1 MIFKEPW
8 LYITFKTETECRIN
22 VSFKSKEDPR
32 KKKMGIKLQNST
44 TLNDQFQSD
53 LVDNYEENGT
63 KKKRKPPID
72 IEDFNLGAGRNK
84 DKIARLHG
92 LIICLIEDVDLLK
105 KFNKQRQVS
114 KNKIIKYHTHVK
126 SCSGNHMNP

>member
-1 MIFKEPW
+1 MIFKESW

-22 VSFKSKEDPR
+22 VSFKSKEDPK
-32 KKKMGIKLQNST
+32 KKKMGIKLQNGT
-44 TLNDQFQSD
+44 AVNDQFQSD
-53 LVDNYEENGT
+53 MVDNNEENGN

-72 IEDFNLGAGRNK
+72 IEDFNLGAGCNK